1 MRSGVR
7 RQHWRRARCWEFRA
21 AASRE
26 RERAAAKAASK
37 RFAGGKTLPKAG
49 FTPAEEDKLW
59 GSRSARSALWGAAA
73 ALAACEVL
81 GI

>member
-7 RQHWRRARCWEFRA
+7 RQHWRRARCWGFRA

-26 RERAAAKAASK
+26 RERAAAEAASK

>member
-1 MRSGVR
+1 MHRLRSPSGAAVLRPQVVR
-7 RQHWRRARCWEFRA
+7 TRVLR
-21 AASRE
+21 S
-26 RERAAAKAASK
+26 
-37 RFAGGKTLPKAG
+37 KTLPQAG

>member
-1 MRSGVR
+1 M
-7 RQHWRRARCWEFRA
+7 
-21 AASRE
+21 
-26 RERAAAKAASK
+26 
-37 RFAGGKTLPKAG
+37 PKAG

-59 GSRSARSALWGAAA
+59 GARSARSALWGAAA